1 MFHLYCNH
9 FCITIVVTL
18 NITLFMPKTISKTMR
33 LPENLVR
40 EIEIGAE
47 KNNISQGQ
55 YCMAVFT
62 EYKNYKLKEVFQ
74 ENLLRM
80 EQDEAYKKEQHDLA
94 EADFS

>member
-1 MFHLYCNH
+1 MS
-9 FCITIVVTL
+9 
-18 NITLFMPKTISKTMR
+18 KTISKTIR
-33 LPENLVR
+33 LPEDLAR

-55 YCMAVFT
+55 YCTVVFT
-62 EYKNYKLKEVFQ
+62 EYKQYKLKEIFV

-80 EQDEAYKKEQHDLA
+80 EQDEAYKKEQHELA

>member
-1 MFHLYCNH
+1 
-9 FCITIVVTL
+9 
-18 NITLFMPKTISKTMR
+18 MPKTISKTIR
-33 LPENLVR
+33 LPEELTR

-55 YCMAVFT
+55 YCAIVFT
-62 EYKNYKLKEVFQ
+62 EYKRYRLEEIFE

-80 EQDEAYKKEQHDLA
+80 EQDEAYKKEQYELA

>member
-1 MFHLYCNH
+1 
-9 FCITIVVTL
+9 
-18 NITLFMPKTISKTMR
+18 MPKTISKTIR
-33 LPENLVR
+33 LSEDLAR

-55 YCMAVFT
+55 YCAAVFMQ
-62 EYKNYKLKEVFQ
+62 YKQYKLKEVFK

-80 EQDEAYKKEQHDLA
+80 EQDESYKKEQHELA